1 MYMKLAAD
9 PATESWLIRLTG
21 AAREFDWDVGNL
33 TKNRKHGVEPR
44 HVHAL
49 IGGDFYFA
57 GRIVEPVHNEP
68 RWLAL
73 GEDATGR
80 VVVAGIHEARRPT
93 APDQLSRHAPEGES
107 AL

>member
-1 MYMKLAAD
+1 
-9 PATESWLIRLTG
+9 LIGLTG
-21 AAREFDWDVGNL
+21 ADHEFDWDIGNL

-44 HVHAL
+44 HVQTL

-57 GRIVEPVHNEP
+57 GRIVEPVHSEP

-80 VVVAGIHEARRPT
+80 RLWLIFTRRGDRRRPISCR
-93 APDQLSRHAPEGES
+93 AMRRKEK
-107 AL
+107 ALYEEACRQED